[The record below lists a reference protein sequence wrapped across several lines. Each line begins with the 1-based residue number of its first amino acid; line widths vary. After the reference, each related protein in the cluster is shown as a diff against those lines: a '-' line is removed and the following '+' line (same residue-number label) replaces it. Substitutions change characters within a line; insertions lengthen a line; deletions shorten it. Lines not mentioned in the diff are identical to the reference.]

1 MGCLPACTPRTA
13 CLDKEAFNFWP
24 CWSKARPCTLH
35 RYPVV
40 HFPVSPNPG
49 GGSGGA
55 VPGAGPQPPSSP
67 CQPQV
72 TGNPPRLSWAAPGG
86 TSCCPAWPRVN
97 CLLINRAGSTAWPY
111 VMAPGCLGG

>member
-49 GGSGGA
+49 GGERWGCARGW
-55 VPGAGPQPPSSP
+55 PPAP
-67 CQPQV
+67 IIPM
-72 TGNPPRLSWAAPGG
+72 PAPGDG
-86 TSCCPAWPRVN
+86 QPAPAQLGCPRWDQ
-97 CLLINRAGSTAWPY
+97 LLPSL
-111 VMAPGCLGG
+111 APS